1 MVTDGTPTCFE
12 LARDPAT
19 QRLSPEKVMR
29 LLELQEQELAR
40 LASVHRN
47 TMRLHPESP
56 RVQATLNDLLRLL
69 SEVVALQPDLQRA
82 VFFLKN
88 APIAAFAHKSLLQ
101 VFAEGRAVDA
111 TAYVGSIASGF
122 VG

>member
-1 MVTDGTPTCFE
+1 
-12 LARDPAT
+12 
-19 QRLSPEKVMR
+19 MR

-56 RVQATLNDLLRLL
+56 RVQATLIDLMQLL

-88 APIAAFAHKSLLQ
+88 APIAAFSHKSLLQ
-101 VFAEGRAVDA
+101 IFAEGRVVDA
-111 TAYVGSIASGF
+111 TAYVESIASGF